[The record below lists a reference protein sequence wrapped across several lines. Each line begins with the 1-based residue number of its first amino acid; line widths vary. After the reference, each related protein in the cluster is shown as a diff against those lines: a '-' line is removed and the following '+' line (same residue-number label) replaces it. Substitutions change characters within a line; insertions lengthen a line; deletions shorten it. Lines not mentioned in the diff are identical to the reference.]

1 MIRRMSTALA
11 LALAL
16 TLVVGAGWWIA
27 RAIDPRRTAQD
38 ARAEAARTAGRAFLD
53 SYVEPDGRAVRRDD
67 GGDVVSEGQAYAM
80 LIAVALGDEGRFRSV
95 WSWTKTHLLRPDGVL
110 SWRWLN
116 GTVSDANSA
125 ADADLDAARALLI
138 AGQRFGAP
146 DLTTDGQQMGAAVLA
161 VETVT
166 VGTKTVSPDNPPP
179 PPGWGVAGTG
189 RVLIAGNWSTA
200 VPYAINPGYFSP
212 RAEQDLLAA
221 SSDRRWSELTR
232 TQRII
237 SWLLIGTGLLPPDW
251 ARVDAVGGAVA
262 SGPVTGGPTQFGLD
276 AARFPVRMAES
287 CDAADRALAAA
298 MRPALDTPGNLPG
311 IRQLDGTPAAE
322 WQHPIALV
330 AAAATNHAVGD
341 LVSAARQLDAAAA
354 VQQQYPTYYG
364 AAWLALGRIMLDTS
378 LLGDCQPNP
387 LVLRY

>member
-1 MIRRMSTALA
+1 
-11 LALAL
+11 
-16 TLVVGAGWWIA
+16 
-27 RAIDPRRTAQD
+27 
-38 ARAEAARTAGRAFLD
+38 
-53 SYVEPDGRAVRRDD
+53 
-67 GGDVVSEGQAYAM
+67 
-80 LIAVALGDEGRFRSV
+80 
-95 WSWTKTHLLRPDGVL
+95 
-110 SWRWLN
+110 
-116 GTVSDANSA
+116 
-125 ADADLDAARALLI
+125 
-138 AGQRFGAP
+138 
-146 DLTTDGQQMGAAVLA
+146 MGAAVLA

-221 SSDRRWSELTR
+221 SSDRRWNELTR

-237 SWLLIGTGLLPPDW
+237 SWRLIGTGLLPPDW
-251 ARVDAVGGAVA
+251 ARVDAAGGAVA
-262 SGPVTGGPTQFGLD
+262 SGPVSGGPTQFGLD
-276 AARFPVRMAES
+276 AARFPLRMAES

-298 MRPALDTPGNLPG
+298 MRPALDTSGNLPG

-341 LVSAARQLDAAAA
+341 LVSAARELDAAAA

-364 AAWLALGRIMLDTS
+364 AAWPALGRIMLDTS